1 MSIIPLNNPTNE
13 PISILEYTSVNESS
27 RPAGSR
33 NVSLLRVN
41 GLAIAN
47 ITKVITNTYFFVN
60 SFVSIGNIKGIIK

>member
-47 ITKVITNTYFFVN
+47 ITKVITNTYFL
-60 SFVSIGNIKGIIK
+60 